1 MEDVVPL
8 VKTLLFKPFFT
19 ALVMSFIATPFVIR
33 LANYWGLVDDPKKR
47 KHPAHTEKRVIP
59 RAGGLAIFLGILAT
73 VPLFV
78 PFSQQLVGILTGA
91 AIIVIVGIIDDKVD
105 LNPYFRFFTN
115 ILAAVIV
122 VGSGVGISYITNP
135 LGSGVIRLD
144 EWRLVFNFL
153 GESHSIVVWA
163 DLLAVFWIAWCMNM
177 VNWSK
182 GVDGQMPGF
191 VGISALVLGIL
202 SFRFAILDLGQ
213 WAVATLAFITAGAFL
228 GFLPFNYYPQKIM
241 PGYSGGAL
249 AGFMLSIL
257 AIASGGKV
265 ATALLVLG
273 IPFLDAGYTIFRRLA
288 QKKSPFWGD
297 RGHLH
302 HKLLDLGWG
311 KRRVA
316 LFYWIL
322 SVILGVIAL
331 NLTSRAKFFVI
342 ILVALV
348 LGGILLWLTYLLP
361 SLKKQDRD
369 NG

>member
-1 MEDVVPL
+1 MDLAVQL
-8 VKTLLFKPFFT
+8 GKTVLIKPFII
-19 ALVMSFIATPFVIR
+19 SFLISFLATPFVIR

-47 KHPAHTEKRVIP
+47 KHPAHTEQRVIP
-59 RAGGLAIFLGILAT
+59 RAGGLAIFFGILVGVGLT
-73 VPLFV
+73 L
-78 PFSQQLVGILTGA
+78 PFTKQLAGILLGA
-91 AIIVIVGIIDDKVD
+91 LIIVIVGIVDDKLD
-105 LNPYFRFFTN
+105 LNPYFRFITN
-115 ILAAVIV
+115 IIAALLV
-122 VGSGVGISYITNP
+122 VGSGIGISFVTNP
-135 LGSGVIRLD
+135 FGPGVIGLD
-144 EWRLVFNFL
+144 AWRISFEFL
-153 GESHSIVVWA
+153 GKHSILLLA
-163 DLLAVFWIAWCMNM
+163 DLLAVIWIVWCINM

-191 VGISALVLGIL
+191 VAISAIVLGLL
-202 SFRFAILDLGQ
+202 SFRFTMIDLAQ
-213 WAVATLAFITAGAFL
+213 WVVASLAFITAGAYL
-228 GFLPFNYYPQKIM
+228 GFLPFNFYPQRIM

-249 AGFMLSIL
+249 AGYLLAVL

-273 IPFLDAGYTIFRRLA
+273 VPFLDAGYTIIRRIL

-316 LFYWIL
+316 LFYWVL

-331 NLTSRAKFFVI
+331 NLSSQEKFFA
-342 ILVALV
+342 ILAVALM
-348 LGGILLWLTYLLP
+348 LGGLLLWLKLFLP
-361 SLKKQDRD
+361 SFAQPDPD